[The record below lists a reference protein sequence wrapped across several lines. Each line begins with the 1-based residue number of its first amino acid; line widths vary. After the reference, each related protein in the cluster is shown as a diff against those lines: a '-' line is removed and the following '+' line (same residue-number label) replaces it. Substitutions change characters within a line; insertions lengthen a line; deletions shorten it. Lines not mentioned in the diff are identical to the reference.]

1 MILNRLL
8 KNMMVLLS
16 WAVLASMSAN
26 ANAWELA
33 DEDVIAMT
41 QQLEQRPLAPEA
53 DSLRQQLYE
62 WTTESD
68 AVMITVCDVLG
79 PIPSDEALPYAKE
92 LLVQSFFGNAAYQLQ
107 YPGSKD
113 DQLKLQLA
121 GITSMLKA
129 YRNIVKQQP
138 EARIATYD
146 TWLKA
151 LDSDKLAQRLLPTIA
166 QKCLS
171 DDPRQ
176 NQFALLR

>member
-1 MILNRLL
+1 MNNLMKFSLIALSFFGVILI
-8 KNMMVLLS
+8 S
-16 WAVLASMSAN
+16 ASAN
-26 ANAWELA
+26 AVELA

-53 DSLRQQLYE
+53 DDLRQQLYE
-62 WTTESD
+62 WTTDSD
-68 AVMITVCDVLG
+68 EVQISVCDVLG
-79 PIPSDEALPYAKE
+79 PIPSHEEIPYAKE

-107 YPGSKD
+107 HPASKN

-129 YRNIVKQQP
+129 YRNIIKQQP

-146 TWLKA
+146 AWLKA
-151 LDSDKLAQRLLPTIA
+151 LDSDKLARQLLPTIA

-171 DDPRQ
+171 DDPQQ
-176 NQFALLR
+176 NQFAVLR